1 MGKLISLVLS
11 AVIGAGLA
19 GVAVAG
25 VVSANTAAPKHNPAA
40 VQIVNY
46 GNR

>member
-1 MGKLISLVLS
+1 MGKLISLAISGVLG
-11 AVIGAGLA
+11 ILLA

-25 VVSANTAAPKHNPAA
+25 VVSASTQAPKHNP
-40 VQIVNY
+40 VGSQVVTY